1 MYLLR
6 DFTIC
11 SRPSQS
17 FRTISIFNYQ
27 RRKDLIDFA
36 NKDWILDPLFQ
47 EVSLA
52 AIPTAPLSRQV
63 TMCCWCSA
71 QARARGRQATGR
83 ASTSS
88 PSTSGTSGPGTPQ
101 TPRDPAPRQA
111 AALMAAPETVLLTLT
126 STSARW
132 KRHSGGST
140 RPWRICC
147 SSGRVRAGDILM
159 MSISVKLSRQ
169 ELGRSGN

>member
-11 SRPSQS
+11 SRPPHS

-36 NKDWILDPLFQ
+36 NKDWMLDPLFQ

-52 AIPTAPLSRQV
+52 AIPTAPLSRPM
-63 TMCCWCSA
+63 TTCCWSSA
-71 QARARGRQATGR
+71 QDRARGRPPTGR

-111 AALMAAPETVLLTLT
+111 AALMGAPETFLLTLT

-132 KRHSGGST
+132 RRHSGGLT
-140 RPWRICC
+140 RPWRIWC
-147 SSGRVRAGDILM
+147 SSVRVRAGDILM

-169 ELGRSGN
+169 ELGWSGN